1 MNTPTLAQKLGTT
14 THMSCLRHEA
24 ERFGL
29 RTEKD
34 LVDEAIARGCFH
46 FLQSDTPPTSRVKE
60 AEFSN
65 EKLAL
70 ALLTVANRYE
80 PWLIRVGAMLL
91 SHIDNDVHQIARHA
105 RLERSESVIREIA
118 LAGQRYEPQNSFWS
132 ELLGLLPELP
142 SPEAGVLPHPSRYVS
157 IPGKIGP
164 GKMGAPTWLRPRKVT
179 SLGYAA

>member
-1 MNTPTLAQKLGTT
+1 MNTPSLAQKLGTT

-24 ERFGL
+24 LRLGL
-29 RTEKD
+29 STDKD

-46 FLQSDTPPTSRVKE
+46 FLQSDTPPASRVTE
-60 AEFSN
+60 REFSN

-70 ALLTVANRYE
+70 ALLTIANRYE

-91 SHIDNDVHQIARHA
+91 SHIDNDVHQIARQT
-105 RLERSESVIREIA
+105 RLERSEAVIREIA
-118 LAGQRYEPQNSFWS
+118 LAGQRYEPENIFWR
-132 ELLGLLPELP
+132 ELLDLLPDLP
-142 SPEAGVLPHPSRYVS
+142 SPEAGVLPHHSRYVS

-164 GKMGAPTWLRPRKVT
+164 GKMGSPTWLRPKKMT

>member
-1 MNTPTLAQKLGTT
+1 M
-14 THMSCLRHEA
+14 
-24 ERFGL
+24 
-29 RTEKD
+29 TE
-34 LVDEAIARGCFH
+34 
-46 FLQSDTPPTSRVKE
+46 T
-60 AEFSN
+60 EFPN

-70 ALLTVANRYE
+70 ALLTIANRYE

-91 SHIDNDVHQIARHA
+91 SHTDNDVRQIARHT

-118 LAGQRYEPQNSFWS
+118 LAGQRYEPENLFWS

-142 SPEAGVLPHPSRYVS
+142 SPQAGVLPHHSRYVS

-164 GKMGAPTWLRPRKVT
+164 GRMGSPAWLRPKKVT